1 MKTGVGNNYRTN
13 RITQHNAYTIIM
25 KALSLKFFDV
35 LEKNLSLKEF
45 EKWLYSLEDSD
56 GLKKSALWKA
66 FYNFNYGS
74 KSGYEFAQ
82 LLSNFDTDEYA
93 LYKFENTLK
102 TILADGNLFRVVRS
116 AHDFSLRYNYPL
128 FELIGKFDY
137 ELQNEFQ
144 SYENTRQHLAGTA
157 ENLLQQWFSLRSNAE
172 RLDFLKGK
180 IPVQNKVRLAPDSV
194 YLKFSGKLWNFWKN

>member
-1 MKTGVGNNYRTN
+1 
-13 RITQHNAYTIIM
+13 M
-25 KALSLKFFDV
+25 KALTLKFFDV

-45 EKWLYSLEDSD
+45 EKWLYSLDDSD

-116 AHDFSLRYNYPL
+116 AHDFSLRYDYPL
-128 FELIGKFDY
+128 FAIIGEYDY
-137 ELQNEFQ
+137 ELQNEYQ
-144 SYENTRQHLAGTA
+144 SYESSRQKLAGTA
-157 ENLLQQWFSLRSNAE
+157 ENLLQQWVSLRTPEA
-172 RLDFLKGK
+172 RLEFLKGR
-180 IPVQNKVRLAPDSV
+180 IPVESKLRLAPDSA
-194 YLKFSGKLWNFWKN
+194 YFRFSGKLWNFWKN